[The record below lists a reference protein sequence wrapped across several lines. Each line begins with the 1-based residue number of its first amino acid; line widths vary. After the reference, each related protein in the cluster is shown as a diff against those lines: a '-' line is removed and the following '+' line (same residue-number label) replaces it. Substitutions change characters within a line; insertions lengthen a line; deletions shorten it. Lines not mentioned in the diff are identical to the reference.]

1 MSKTDRTPQAAVIG
15 LGVAA
20 TLLFP
25 VPCWAATGQLP
36 WDQTLPALQDALI
49 TYIAPAA
56 IGLALSGAIV
66 LYVLGGRDQQ
76 AGRLFGSA
84 FGGSIA
90 LAVVKLLN
98 YVLP

>member
-1 MSKTDRTPQAAVIG
+1 MKARFLRLSIGMSMPV
-15 LGVAA
+15 VV
-20 TLLFP
+20 FSS
-25 VPCWAATGQLP
+25 VPCWAANAALP
-36 WDQTLPALQDALI
+36 WDQTLIALQDALI
-49 TYIAPAA
+49 TSIAPAA
-56 IGLALSGAIV
+56 IGLAFSGATV

-84 FGGSIA
+84 LGCCIA